1 MLRTEYLSAD
11 EPSRGAAAAGLAAAL
26 APARTGECPAAL
38 SPDPARDGECAPAPA
53 GEHPADPRAARLAE
67 LARQA
72 ERLRARHYVP
82 IRRWATGLAPLDA
95 ATGGGLARGAVHEL
109 LTATPAAPLHTLAL
123 HLAAGAARAVGRGW
137 VIYVDSAGDRPAAGR
152 LYPPALTQLG
162 LPLGRLL
169 IVRVAAAGDVLWVC
183 EQVLRSPAVG
193 ALVATLNQC
202 DPYVSRRL
210 QLAAEAGGGVG
221 LLLRRVRPAGEEV
234 RVGRAS
240 RPTDRAVHA
249 QEGGRDARPTP
260 SNYSTSSNHCTPS
273 NHSTPSNGPTA
284 LDRPTPSQGISSQ
297 ALPRAAAVGRPV
309 PGGLGT
315 TFAASRLWVE
325 PLAGETQARRVRVT
339 VLKLREGAPVAPFE
353 LEVPD
358 APGLVYPP
366 AVPGDGPGAAR
377 HRHVAG

>member
-1 MLRTEYLSAD
+1 MLRTKYLSSD
-11 EPSRGAAAAGLAAAL
+11 EPSRYAAAAGLAAAL
-26 APARTGECPAAL
+26 APARAGECSAAAGPAIASPGRGAGPAAL
-38 SPDPARDGECAPAPA
+38 SLAPARDGDGDGDGECAPAPA

-67 LARQA
+67 LARQV

-137 VIYVDSAGDRPAAGR
+137 VIYVDSAGDRPAAGG
-152 LYPPALTQLG
+152 LYPPALAQMG
-162 LPLGRLL
+162 LPLGRRLV
-169 IVRVAAAGDVLWVC
+169 VRVAAAGDVLWAC

-193 ALVATLNQC
+193 ALVATLNQS

-221 LLLRRVRPAGEEV
+221 LLLRHVRPAGEEA
-234 RVGRAS
+234 RA
-240 RPTDRAVHA
+240 A
-249 QEGGRDARPTP
+249 
-260 SNYSTSSNHCTPS
+260 SND
-273 NHSTPSNGPTA
+273 GA
-284 LDRPTPSQGISSQ
+284 
-297 ALPRAAAVGRPV
+297 RAAAVGRPV